1 MGEKLKLKFE
11 FEKHEQ
17 KWVPCFKISKHDTSK
32 LEIKEGI
39 QNMPMFE
46 TLLHPLPFKSSL
58 KRISIKLLPSIW
70 ISL

>member
-11 FEKHEQ
+11 FEKLGQ
-17 KWVPCFKISKHDTSK
+17 KWVPCFSTSKHDTSK

-46 TLLHPLPFKSSL
+46 T
-58 KRISIKLLPSIW
+58 
-70 ISL
+70 